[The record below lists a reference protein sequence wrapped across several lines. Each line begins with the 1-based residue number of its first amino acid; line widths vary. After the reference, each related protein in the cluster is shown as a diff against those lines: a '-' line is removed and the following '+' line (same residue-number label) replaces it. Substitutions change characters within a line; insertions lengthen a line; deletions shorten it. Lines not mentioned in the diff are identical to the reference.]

1 MSCAGKYRRAITLL
15 TITKAFSSA
24 WHQVWLLCSVFGLIQ
39 SCFLGTIVNITIFTI
54 MITSSA
60 VMTIMTRYVQCRRRQ
75 MPPWYQHKKLPAL
88 IHSSHCSGGHYG
100 DNYLLFGQICKIDWN
115 FHWKE
120 RHGAGA
126 DSVTEHPF
134 VKSECSIKLK
144 KSFRN
149 NPEARTGNAFQ
160 VCLQLSLNVGTCF
173 FLPHSFRRNFCF
185 LETYYKA
192 LPLGTVCLWKTREG
206 ERKHIGAW

>member
-1 MSCAGKYRRAITLL
+1 MFSVGGARCLPDTNIRSCLLSFTQVTALEVAI
-15 TITKAFSSA
+15 IMEMRIYFSVKSA
-24 WHQVWLLCSVFGLIQ
+24 
-39 SCFLGTIVNITIFTI
+39 
-54 MITSSA
+54 
-60 VMTIMTRYVQCRRRQ
+60 
-75 MPPWYQHKKLPAL
+75 K
-88 IHSSHCSGGHYG
+88 SH
-100 DNYLLFGQICKIDWN
+100 KIDWN

-134 VKSECSIKLK
+134 VKSECSVKLK
-144 KSFRN
+144 KSCTN

-173 FLPHSFRRNFCF
+173 FLPHSFRRDFCF

-192 LPLGTVCLWKTREG
+192 LPLGTVCLWKTMEG
-206 ERKHIGAW
+206 EEETYWRLVTFYYNPHCTILSGEMDLWKFKLKTRDST